1 MRGRLG
7 KPFAWV
13 KIEQK
18 ARPMS
23 SPLEELIGALVVV
36 DVVSPYV
43 YLGKLV
49 EHRTDFLLL
58 EEVDV
63 HDLRDVST
71 TREKYVLDSRL
82 HGIRANRRRVW
93 LSLREVVGISRLD
106 EVLPY

>member
-1 MRGRLG
+1 
-7 KPFAWV
+7 
-13 KIEQK
+13 
-18 ARPMS
+18 MS
-23 SPLEELIGALVVV
+23 SPFEELIGALVVI

-49 EHRTDFLLL
+49 GHRADFLLL
-58 EEVDV
+58 EDVDV

-93 LSLREVVGISRLD
+93 LALREVVGISRLD
-106 EVLPY
+106 DVLAY

>member
-1 MRGRLG
+1 
-7 KPFAWV
+7 
-13 KIEQK
+13 
-18 ARPMS
+18 MS
-23 SPLEELIGALVVV
+23 SPLEELIGALVVI

-49 EHRTDFLLL
+49 EHRADFLLL
-58 EEVDV
+58 DDVDV
-63 HDLRDVST
+63 HDLRDVNT
-71 TREKYVLDSRL
+71 TREKYVLDSRV